1 MTNQKSISPLR
12 QRMLDDMKMRKLSE
26 KTQDHY
32 LRAVKRL
39 AKFLG
44 ESPDTADA
52 EDLRRFQLHLVESG
66 MTSAMLNAT
75 ITGLRFFFEVTL
87 GDPERL
93 SKMSTVREPRKLPV
107 ILSAEEVTRVLESAP
122 NLKARAALSVAYATG
137 LRAAEVVA
145 LKVGDID
152 SDRMLIRVEQGKGQ
166 KDRYAKLS
174 PRLLLVLRHWYRQAK
189 ARGKLL
195 PRGWLFPG
203 LNPVNPLSRRQLSR
217 LFRVAADAAGLE
229 KQASLRSLRHAFATH
244 LLEQGTDIRVIQVL
258 LGHKK
263 LETTALY
270 SQVATKTLMEVES
283 PLDTLSIRDDV
294 KASEVDD

>member
-1 MTNQKSISPLR
+1 MTKNKSISPLR

-32 LRAVKRL
+32 LRAVRRL
-39 AKFLG
+39 ATFLG

-52 EDLRRFQLHLVESG
+52 EDLRRFQLHLVEGG
-66 MTSAMLNAT
+66 MTSPMLNAT

-87 GDPERL
+87 GDPDRL

-107 ILSAEEVTRVLESAP
+107 ILSPEEVTRVLEAAP

-137 LRAAEVVA
+137 LRPAEVVA

-152 SDRMLIRVEQGKGQ
+152 SDRMLIRVEEGKGQ

-174 PRLLLVLRHWYRQAK
+174 PTLLRVLRHWYREASS
-189 ARGKLL
+189 RGKLL
-195 PRGWLFPG
+195 PHGWLFPG

-217 LFRVAADAAGLE
+217 LFSLAADAAGLD
-229 KQASLRSLRHAFATH
+229 KKVSLRSLRHAFATH

-270 SQVATKTLMEVES
+270 SQVATKTLLEVES
-283 PLDTLSIRDDV
+283 PLDALSLRDDV